1 MKFNT
6 FRNAVFLALLLSGSL
21 VAQDLPSPYSYDPS
35 WGIDYSDGIFHYYPR
50 DRKASTYKI
59 PASIKVIE
67 ERAFQCNKHL
77 TEITIPE
84 SITKIGMG
92 AFLWSKKL
100 RTIKG
105 QV

>member
-35 WGIDYSDGIFHYYPR
+35 WGIDYSDGIFRYYPR
-50 DRKASTYKI
+50 DMKASTYKI

-67 ERAFQCNKHL
+67 ERAFQFGPFLKC
-77 TEITIPE
+77 
-84 SITKIGMG
+84 SIQHP
-92 AFLWSKKL
+92 FYRSKD
-100 RTIKG
+100 THSPG
-105 QV
+105 